1 MICVLSRRTKAQIA
15 LEKRLK
21 SSSILLR
28 SAGDEED
35 KEDDEEEEVVE
46 SGHFSQERDFSSVEG
61 WGEEVGEEYSSFLS
75 LMGLEEGEADL
86 ELTGFNGGHVVRSG
100 GGADGG
106 KDVKKFR
113 INCYSNHFF
122 KISQTFSLR
131 SLTSSSASSKTTITA
146 AAAIA
151 ASRSTAGRRC
161 QTPSSCGSRG
171 ELPNNKTKYF

>member
-1 MICVLSRRTKAQIA
+1 MILVLFRRTKAQIA

-35 KEDDEEEEVVE
+35 DDDDEDVVVE
-46 SGHFSQERDFSSVEG
+46 SGHFSQERDFSSVED
-61 WGEEVGEEYSSFLS
+61 WGEEEGEEEYSSFLS

-86 ELTGFNGGHVVRSG
+86 ELTGFNGGNVVRSG
-100 GGADGG
+100 GLADGG
-106 KDVKKFR
+106 KDVKQFSIYYFR
-113 INCYSNHFF
+113 NYSF
-122 KISQTFSLR
+122 KNSQTFSLR
-131 SLTSSSASSKTTITA
+131 SWTSSSASSKTTTTA

>member
-86 ELTGFNGGHVVRSG
+86 ELTGFNGGNVVRSG

-113 INCYSNHFF
+113 INCYYNHFF
-122 KISQTFSLR
+122 KNFPDIFAPLLDLFFGKQQDHHHGGGGYSGVTVD
-131 SLTSSSASSKTTITA
+131 
-146 AAAIA
+146 
-151 ASRSTAGRRC
+151 RR
-161 QTPSSCGSRG
+161 QEVSNALVLWFKR
-171 ELPNNKTKYF
+171 

>member
-1 MICVLSRRTKAQIA
+1 M
-15 LEKRLK
+15 
-21 SSSILLR
+21 
-28 SAGDEED
+28 
-35 KEDDEEEEVVE
+35 VE
-46 SGHFSQERDFSSVEG
+46 SGHFSQERDFSSVED
-61 WGEEVGEEYSSFLS
+61 WGEEEGEEEYSSFLS

-86 ELTGFNGGHVVRSG
+86 ELTGFNGGNVVRSG

-113 INCYSNHFF
+113 MNCYYNHLF

-131 SLTSSSASSKTTITA
+131 CWTSSSASSKTTTTA